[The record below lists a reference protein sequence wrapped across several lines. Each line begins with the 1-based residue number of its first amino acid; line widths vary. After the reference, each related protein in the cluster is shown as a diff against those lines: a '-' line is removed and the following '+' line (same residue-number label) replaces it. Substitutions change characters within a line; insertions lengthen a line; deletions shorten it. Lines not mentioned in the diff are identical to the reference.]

1 VIGIVIVS
9 HSARLA
15 EGAAELAHGMAG
27 PEARLVA
34 VGGLDLPE
42 RPLGTDAALILQAVE
57 QVYSDDGVLILMD
70 LGSALLSAEMALDML
85 TPERRVHV
93 LLCDAPL
100 VEGAIAAAV
109 QARLGASLEQAAA
122 EARAALGPKIAHLKP
137 ESPAVGTAAPPTAPA
152 SGANSH
158 TLRLVVQN
166 RLGLH
171 ARPAARLVQTAS
183 RFQSNVQITNATTGR
198 GPASARSI
206 NAIATLGVRQGHEI
220 EVVASG
226 ADAGAA
232 LAALR
237 QLADQHFGDT
247 DEDTALPQPE
257 VVPPVSADASRLT
270 GIPASSGVAV
280 GPARQFRLAAPPI
293 RALIAADPQAEWD
306 SLRAAID
313 QTRQQIETTRAA
325 VARRGDPHAAEIFDA
340 HLLFLDDDALR
351 EPARRAIFAD
361 QASAAAAWQQAV
373 NAVADQYRA
382 LDDEYMRARSADVQ
396 DVGQQVLVRL
406 LGGAAVPLTEPGI
419 LIANDLTPSDVARLD
434 ASHVL
439 GICTASGSPTSH
451 GAILARSLGIP
462 AVVGLGST
470 ILSVEDGTL
479 LALDGDTG
487 QVTIRPHEETADR
500 FRQHMERA
508 RAEHISVEVRPIMTR
523 SGRPIEV
530 AANIGSVA
538 EARAAVAAGADGVG
552 VLRTEFLF
560 LDRQIAPNEDEQ
572 YSAYRAIVEA
582 LQGRPMIIRTLD
594 VGGDKPLPYVDQGRE
609 ANPFLGWRAIRLCLD
624 QPAFFKVQLRAIV
637 RTAAEF
643 PIKVMF
649 PMIATVAEFRQA
661 HTLLA
666 EARAE
671 VIAHGQAAPDR
682 IETGIMVEIPAC
694 ALQAAQFAPEVDFFS
709 IGTNDLI
716 QYTMAAERG
725 NPRLTTLA
733 DGFHPA
739 VLKLIRNVVEAA
751 HAHGKWVGVCG
762 ELASDPLAVPLLI
775 GLGVDEL
782 SMNAPAIPRA
792 KQIICTL
799 DDARVEATARSA
811 LSLET
816 PGEVRALLRS

>member
-9 HSARLA
+9 HSTRLA
-15 EGAAELAHGMAG
+15 EGAAELARGMAG
-27 PEARLVA
+27 PEVSLAA

-42 RPLGTDAALILQAVE
+42 RPLGTDATLIVQAIE

-85 TPERRVHV
+85 TPERRTHV

-100 VEGAIAAAV
+100 VEGAVAAAV

-122 EARAALGPKIAHLKP
+122 EARAALGPKIEHLKP
-137 ESPAVGTAAPPTAPA
+137 EAPAVGTAAPPTAPA
-152 SGANSH
+152 SEAGAN
-158 TLRLVVQN
+158 TIRLVVQN

-183 RFQSNVQITNATTGR
+183 RFQSDVQITDLSAGR

-220 EVVASG
+220 EIVASG
-226 ADAGAA
+226 ADAEAA
-232 LAALR
+232 LTALR
-237 QLADQHFGDT
+237 QLADQRFGDT
-247 DEDTALPQPE
+247 DADTTLPQP
-257 VVPPVSADASRLT
+257 VSTPPVQQDGSTLI
-270 GIPASSGVAV
+270 GIAASSGAAL
-280 GPARQFRLAAPPI
+280 GPARHFRLAAPPI

-306 SLRAAID
+306 ALLAAID
-313 QTRQQIETTRAA
+313 RTRQQIETTRAA
-325 VARRGDPHAAEIFDA
+325 VARRTDPRAAEIFDA
-340 HLLFLDDDALR
+340 HLLFLDDAALR

-373 NAVADQYRA
+373 NAVAAQYRA

-396 DVGQQVLVRL
+396 NVGQQVLVKL
-406 LGGAAVPLTEPGI
+406 LGGEVAPLAEPGI
-419 LIANDLTPSDVARLD
+419 LIAHDLTPADVARLD

-462 AVVGLGST
+462 AVVGLGSA

-479 LALDGDTG
+479 LVLDGDTG
-487 QVTIRPHEETADR
+487 RVTINPGEETAGR
-500 FRQHMERA
+500 FRQQMERT
-508 RAEHISVEVRPIMTR
+508 RATPIPVVAGPITTR
-523 SGRPIEV
+523 GGRPIEV
-530 AANIGSVA
+530 AANIGSVV

-560 LDRQIAPNEDEQ
+560 LHRQIAPHEDEQ
-572 YSAYRAIVEA
+572 YTAYRAIAEA

-594 VGGDKPLPYVDQGRE
+594 VGGDKPLPYIDQGRE

-624 QPAFFKVQLRAIV
+624 QPAFFKTQLRAIV

-649 PMIATVAEFRQA
+649 PMIATLAEFRQA
-661 HTLLA
+661 SALLA
-666 EARAE
+666 EARSE
-671 VIAHGQAAPDR
+671 VVARGHAAPDR

-725 NPRLTTLA
+725 NPRLTSLA
-733 DGFHPA
+733 DGFQPA
-739 VLKLIRNVVEAA
+739 VLKLIRQVVEAA
-751 HAHGKWVGVCG
+751 HAHGKWVGICG

-792 KQIICTL
+792 KHIICTL
-799 DDARVEATARSA
+799 DDARMEATALSA
-811 LSLET
+811 LSLVT
-816 PGEVRALLRS
+816 PGEVRALLRP

>member
-9 HSARLA
+9 HSTRLA
-15 EGAAELAHGMAG
+15 EGAAELARGMAG
-27 PEARLVA
+27 PEVSLAA

-42 RPLGTDAALILQAVE
+42 RPLGTDATLIVQAIE

-85 TPERRVHV
+85 TPERRTHV

-100 VEGAIAAAV
+100 VEGAVAAAV

-122 EARAALGPKIAHLKP
+122 EARAALGPKIEHLKP
-137 ESPAVGTAAPPTAPA
+137 EAPAVGTAAPPTAPA
-152 SGANSH
+152 SEAESYS
-158 TLRLVVQN
+158 LRLVVQN

-183 RFQSNVQITNATTGR
+183 RFQSDVQITDLSAGR

-220 EVVASG
+220 EIVASG
-226 ADAGAA
+226 ADAEAA
-232 LAALR
+232 LTALR
-237 QLADQHFGDT
+237 QLADQRFGDT
-247 DEDTALPQPE
+247 DADTTLPQP
-257 VVPPVSADASRLT
+257 VSTPPVQQDGSTLI
-270 GIPASSGVAV
+270 GIAASSGAAL
-280 GPARQFRLAAPPI
+280 GPARHFRLAAPPI

-306 SLRAAID
+306 ALLAAID
-313 QTRQQIETTRAA
+313 RTRQQIETTRAA
-325 VARRGDPHAAEIFDA
+325 VARRTDPRAAEIFDA
-340 HLLFLDDDALR
+340 HLLFLDDAALR

-373 NAVADQYRA
+373 NAVAAQYRA

-396 DVGQQVLVRL
+396 NVGQQVLVKL
-406 LGGAAVPLTEPGI
+406 LGGEVAPLAEPGI
-419 LIANDLTPSDVARLD
+419 LIAHDLTPADLARLD

-462 AVVGLGST
+462 AVVGLGSA

-479 LALDGDTG
+479 LVLDGDTG
-487 QVTIRPHEETADR
+487 RVTINPGEETAGR
-500 FRQHMERA
+500 FRQQMERT
-508 RAEHISVEVRPIMTR
+508 RATPIPVVAGPVTTR

-530 AANIGSVA
+530 AANIGSVV

-560 LDRQIAPNEDEQ
+560 LHRQIAPHEDEQ
-572 YSAYRAIVEA
+572 YTAYRAIAEA

-594 VGGDKPLPYVDQGRE
+594 VGGDKPLPYIDQGRE

-624 QPAFFKVQLRAIV
+624 QPAFFKAQLRAIV

-649 PMIATVAEFRQA
+649 PMIATLAEFRQA
-661 HTLLA
+661 SALLA
-666 EARAE
+666 EARSE
-671 VIAHGQAAPDR
+671 VAARGHAAPDR

-725 NPRLTTLA
+725 NPRLTSLA
-733 DGFHPA
+733 DGFQPA
-739 VLKLIRNVVEAA
+739 VLKLIRQVVEAA
-751 HAHGKWVGVCG
+751 HAHGKWVGICG

-792 KQIICTL
+792 KHIICTL
-799 DDARVEATARSA
+799 DDARMEATALSA

-816 PGEVRALLRS
+816 PGEVRAVLRP

>member
-1 VIGIVIVS
+1 MIGIVIVS
-9 HSARLA
+9 HSTRLA
-15 EGAAELAHGMAG
+15 EGAAELARGMAG
-27 PEARLVA
+27 PEVSLAA

-42 RPLGTDAALILQAVE
+42 RPLGTDATLIVQAIE

-85 TPERRVHV
+85 TPERRTHV

-100 VEGAIAAAV
+100 VEGAVAAAV

-122 EARAALGPKIAHLKP
+122 EARAALGPKIEHLKP
-137 ESPAVGTAAPPTAPA
+137 EAPAVGTAAPPTAPA
-152 SGANSH
+152 SEAGAN
-158 TLRLVVQN
+158 TIRLVVQN

-183 RFQSNVQITNATTGR
+183 RFQSDVQITDLSAGR

-220 EVVASG
+220 EIVASG
-226 ADAGAA
+226 ADAEAA
-232 LAALR
+232 LTALR
-237 QLADQHFGDT
+237 QLADQRFGDT
-247 DEDTALPQPE
+247 DADTTLPQP
-257 VVPPVSADASRLT
+257 VSTPPVQQDGSTLI
-270 GIPASSGVAV
+270 GIAASSGAAL
-280 GPARQFRLAAPPI
+280 GPARHFRLAAPPI

-306 SLRAAID
+306 ALLAAID
-313 QTRQQIETTRAA
+313 RTRQQIETTRAA
-325 VARRGDPHAAEIFDA
+325 VARRTDPRAAEIFDA
-340 HLLFLDDDALR
+340 HLLFLDDAALR

-373 NAVADQYRA
+373 NAVAAQYRA

-396 DVGQQVLVRL
+396 NVGQQVLVKL
-406 LGGAAVPLTEPGI
+406 LGGEVAPLAEPGI
-419 LIANDLTPSDVARLD
+419 LIAHDLTPADVARLD

-462 AVVGLGST
+462 AVVGLGSA

-479 LALDGDTG
+479 LVLDGDTG
-487 QVTIRPHEETADR
+487 RVTINPGEETAGR
-500 FRQHMERA
+500 FRQQMERT
-508 RAEHISVEVRPIMTR
+508 RATPIPVVAGPITTR
-523 SGRPIEV
+523 GGRPIEV
-530 AANIGSVA
+530 AANIGSVV

-560 LDRQIAPNEDEQ
+560 LHRQIAPHEDEQ
-572 YSAYRAIVEA
+572 YTAYRAIAEA

-594 VGGDKPLPYVDQGRE
+594 VGGDKPLPYIDQGRE

-624 QPAFFKVQLRAIV
+624 QPAFFKTQLRAIV

-649 PMIATVAEFRQA
+649 PMIATLAEFRQA
-661 HTLLA
+661 SALLA
-666 EARAE
+666 EARSE
-671 VIAHGQAAPDR
+671 VVARGHAAPDR

-725 NPRLTTLA
+725 NPRLTSLA
-733 DGFHPA
+733 DGFQPA
-739 VLKLIRNVVEAA
+739 VLKLIRQVVEAA
-751 HAHGKWVGVCG
+751 HAHGKWVGICG

-792 KQIICTL
+792 KHIICTL
-799 DDARVEATARSA
+799 DDVRIEATALSA
-811 LSLET
+811 LSLVT
-816 PGEVRALLRS
+816 PGEVRALLRP

>member
-1 VIGIVIVS
+1 MIGIVIVS
-9 HSARLA
+9 HSTRLA
-15 EGAAELAHGMAG
+15 EGAAELARGMAG
-27 PEARLVA
+27 PEVSLAA

-42 RPLGTDAALILQAVE
+42 RPLGTDATLIVQAIE

-85 TPERRVHV
+85 TPERRTHV

-100 VEGAIAAAV
+100 VEGAVAAAV

-122 EARAALGPKIAHLKP
+122 EARAALGPKIEHLKP
-137 ESPAVGTAAPPTAPA
+137 EAPAVGTAAPPTAPA
-152 SGANSH
+152 SEAGAN
-158 TLRLVVQN
+158 TIRLVVQN

-183 RFQSNVQITNATTGR
+183 RFQSDVQITDLSAGR

-220 EVVASG
+220 EIVASG
-226 ADAGAA
+226 ADAEAA
-232 LAALR
+232 LTALR
-237 QLADQHFGDT
+237 QLADQRFGDT
-247 DEDTALPQPE
+247 DADTTLPQP
-257 VVPPVSADASRLT
+257 VSTPPVQQDGSTLI
-270 GIPASSGVAV
+270 GIAASSGAAL
-280 GPARQFRLAAPPI
+280 GPARHFRLAAPPI

-306 SLRAAID
+306 ALLAAID
-313 QTRQQIETTRAA
+313 RTRQQIETTRAA
-325 VARRGDPHAAEIFDA
+325 VARRTDPRAAEIFDA
-340 HLLFLDDDALR
+340 HLLFLDDAALR

-373 NAVADQYRA
+373 NAVAAQYRA

-396 DVGQQVLVRL
+396 NVGQQVLVKL
-406 LGGAAVPLTEPGI
+406 LGGEVAPLAEPGI
-419 LIANDLTPSDVARLD
+419 LIAHDLTPADVARLD

-462 AVVGLGST
+462 AVVGLGSA

-479 LALDGDTG
+479 LVLDGDTG
-487 QVTIRPHEETADR
+487 RVTINPGEETAGR
-500 FRQHMERA
+500 FRQQMERT
-508 RAEHISVEVRPIMTR
+508 RATPIPVVAGPITTR
-523 SGRPIEV
+523 GGRPIEV
-530 AANIGSVA
+530 AANIGSVV

-560 LDRQIAPNEDEQ
+560 LHRQIAPHEDEQ
-572 YSAYRAIVEA
+572 YTAYRAIAEA

-594 VGGDKPLPYVDQGRE
+594 VGGDKPLPYIDQGRE

-624 QPAFFKVQLRAIV
+624 QPAFFKTQLRAIV

-649 PMIATVAEFRQA
+649 PMIATLAEFRQA
-661 HTLLA
+661 SALLA
-666 EARAE
+666 EARSE
-671 VIAHGQAAPDR
+671 VVARGHAAPDR

-725 NPRLTTLA
+725 NPRLTSLA
-733 DGFHPA
+733 DGFQPA
-739 VLKLIRNVVEAA
+739 VLKLIRQVVEAA
-751 HAHGKWVGVCG
+751 HAHGKWVGICG

-792 KQIICTL
+792 KHIICTL
-799 DDARVEATARSA
+799 DDARMEATALSA
-811 LSLET
+811 LSLVT
-816 PGEVRALLRS
+816 PGEVRALLRP

>member
-42 RPLGTDAALILQAVE
+42 HPLGTDAALILQAIE
-57 QVYSDDGVLILMD
+57 RVYSDDGVLILMD

-85 TPERRVHV
+85 TPERRAHV

-100 VEGAIAAAV
+100 VEGAVAAAV
-109 QARLGASLEQAAA
+109 QARLGATLEQAAA
-122 EARAALGPKIAHLKP
+122 EARSALGPKIAHLNL
-137 ESPAVGTAAPPTAPA
+137 EAPAVGTAALSIVPGSRTKLH
-152 SGANSH
+152 S
-158 TLRLVVQN
+158 LRLVVQN

-171 ARPAARLVQTAS
+171 TRPAARLVQTAS
-183 RFQSNVQITNATTGR
+183 RFQSDVQITNLSTGR

-206 NAIATLGVRQGHEI
+206 NAVATLGVRQGHEI
-220 EVVASG
+220 EVAASG
-226 ADAGAA
+226 EDAEAA

-237 QLADQHFGDT
+237 ELADQHFGDV
-247 DEDTALPQPE
+247 DEDAILPPPA
-257 VVPPVSADASRLT
+257 VTPSVPSGASTLA
-270 GIPASSGVAV
+270 GIAASSGAAV
-280 GPARQFRLAAPPI
+280 GPARRFRLAAPPI
-293 RALIAADPQAEWD
+293 RALTGADPQAEWD
-306 SLRAAID
+306 SLLVAIER
-313 QTRQQIETTRAA
+313 TRQQIEATRAA
-325 VARRGDPHAAEIFDA
+325 VARRTDPHAAEIFDA
-340 HLLFLDDDALR
+340 HLLFLDDDTLR
-351 EPARRAIFAD
+351 EPTRNAIFAG

-373 NAVADQYRA
+373 DAVAAQYRA

-396 DVGQQVLVRL
+396 EVGQQVLIKL
-406 LGGAAVPLTEPGI
+406 LGGEASPLAEPGI
-419 LIANDLTPSDVARLD
+419 VIADNLTAADVARLD
-434 ASHVL
+434 ASRVL
-439 GICTASGSPTSH
+439 GICTASGSSTSH

-462 AVVGLGST
+462 AVVGLGSA
-470 ILSVEDGTL
+470 ILSLEDGTV

-487 QVTIRPHEETADR
+487 QVTIGPDEETTIR
-500 FRQHMERA
+500 FRQQMERT
-508 RAEHISVEVRPIMTR
+508 RAAPIPVDAEPVTTR

-530 AANIGSVA
+530 AANIGSA
-538 EARAAVAAGADGVG
+538 TEARAAVAAGADGVG

-560 LDRQIAPNEDEQ
+560 LDRQIAPDEDEQ
-572 YSAYRAIVEA
+572 YAAYCAIAEA
-582 LQGRPMIIRTLD
+582 LQGRPIIIRTLD
-594 VGGDKPLPYVDQGRE
+594 VGGDKPLPYIDQGRE

-624 QPAFFKVQLRAIV
+624 QPEFFKAQLRAIV

-649 PMIATVAEFRQA
+649 PMIATLAEFRQA
-661 HTLLA
+661 SALLS
-666 EARAE
+666 EACAE

-782 SMNAPAIPRA
+782 SMNAPAIPRT
-792 KQIICTL
+792 KHIIRAL
-799 DDARVEATARSA
+799 DDARVEATALSA
-811 LSLET
+811 LNLAT
-816 PGEVRALLRS
+816 PDKVRALLHP